1 MRHSYLHKTKT
12 SLINFPVL
20 LKVEGWLLMIESV
33 FFLVPCITSFIY
45 KESDAIPFLI
55 SACVTAICG
64 FILNQYI
71 HPRNKSLRKRES
83 ILVTSLTWIVFSIFG
98 MIPFIFGSTHMSVTD
113 GFFEAM
119 SGFTTTGVSIIA
131 DPASLSHGIL
141 IWRSVLQWI
150 GGLGIILFTLA
161 VIPMLN
167 SAGGVHLYNTEV
179 TGITHDKLT
188 PRISSTAKR
197 LWGIYLI
204 LTVSLT
210 FLLWLGPMNTFESIC
225 HALSTVSTGG
235 LSTRAESI
243 GAWHSTYIT
252 VVIMIFMFIGGVN
265 FTLMI
270 KALTGSVKSLT
281 TNEVFQVYCKAIG
294 ILTIILMVLILLNVQ
309 TMSWEDAAMNALF
322 QVVSTITS
330 TGYTIGDYGAWGP
343 ASMMIILLLMMMGGC
358 AGSTSGGAKLDRVII
373 VNRFVRNEV
382 YRFIHPNIIKGIS
395 ISSNVL
401 PSDIITKTIAFI
413 LIYIGIMVVG
423 AIALSIMGLSYFDS
437 FYTAV
442 SCTGNTGLGGEYVAV
457 PDIGKWILSF
467 LMLTGRL
474 EIYSVIVLFSKTF
487 WKL

>member
-1 MRHSYLHKTKT
+1 MRHSHLHKSKT
-12 SLINFPVL
+12 GLINFPVL

-45 KESDAIPFLI
+45 GESDAIPFLV
-55 SACVTAICG
+55 SAGVTALCG
-64 FILNQYI
+64 FLLNQYI

-83 ILVTSLTWIVFSIFG
+83 ILVTSLTWVVFSIFG
-98 MIPFIFGSTHMSVTD
+98 MIPFIFGSTHMSVSD

-119 SGFTTTGVSIIA
+119 SGFTTTGVSIIS
-131 DPASLSHGIL
+131 DPATLSHGVL
-141 IWRSVLQWI
+141 IWRSLLQWI

-167 SAGGVHLYNTEV
+167 SAGGVHLYNSEV

-210 FLLWLGPMNTFESIC
+210 FLLWLGPMDIFESIC

-235 LSTRAESI
+235 FSTRAESI
-243 GAWHSTYIT
+243 GAWHSDYIT
-252 VVIMIFMFIGGVN
+252 AVILIFMFIGGVN

-281 TNEVFQVYCKAIG
+281 ANEVFQVYCKVIG
-294 ILTIILMVLILLNVQ
+294 VMTLIFGVLIMLNVR
-309 TMSWEDAAMNALF
+309 TMGWGEAALNALF

-330 TGYTIGDYGAWGP
+330 TGYTIGNYLAWGP
-343 ASMMIILLLMMMGGC
+343 ACMMMILLLMMVGGC
-358 AGSTSGGAKLDRVII
+358 AGSTSGGAKLDRII
-373 VNRFVRNEV
+373 TVNRYVRNEI
-382 YRFIHPNIIKGIS
+382 YRFIHPNVIKGVS
-395 ISSNVL
+395 VSGNVL
-401 PSDIITKTIAFI
+401 SSDIINKTVAFI
-413 LIYIGIMVVG
+413 LIYIGIIVIG
-423 AIALSIMGLSYFDS
+423 AIALSILGLPYIDS
-437 FYTAV
+437 FYTSV

-457 PDIGKWILSF
+457 PDVGKWILSF